1 MILLVCQ
8 AGAALGTAAHQDVTS
23 SFAGHALEEA
33 VFTRAVAL
41 FWLVCAL
48 WHRLSLYA
56 HPGKKWVKLTMFD
69 PLILAIFPLFRKR
82 NPQLYRLKAYLW
94 KTLPQLCELF
104 NITAQVI
111 NKLWKSGRSS
121 GILYSHMGS
130 RMSQYTTWQAVLGEI
145 ELSVSRGNFMTWFK
159 NTTLL
164 EITDERAVIG
174 VANVFVKQQLE
185 RKYHDLIT
193 ATLEKNGLTPET
205 ITYKIYTPKLAQPMA
220 VGNDVVAAPA
230 ANSRPAP
237 QPTPATFSSSVAAQP
252 APSAEPSFSH
262 SYRQGINEKYTFDNF
277 IVGSGNELAFAACQ
291 SIATYP
297 GSKYNPLF
305 LYGGVGIGKTH
316 LIQAVGN
323 AVVAHNP
330 NAKVLYVT
338 TEQFV
343 QEFVD
348 AIRFKKTAGF
358 AGRYR
363 TIDVLIV
370 DDVQFIAGKEKMQ
383 EEFFHTFNALHQANK
398 QIIMSS
404 DRPPKDIPTL
414 EDRLR
419 SRFAW
424 GMTIDMQNPDF
435 ETRCAIIQ
443 TKAQVHG
450 AELPNDLV
458 EFLASN
464 VQTNIRELEGALNQ
478 VLAFCEMR
486 GLDPSLGVA
495 TSLLGAS
502 KTRPK
507 HISAKQ
513 IVERTARHYQVSLED
528 ILGPKRDKD
537 IVVPR
542 QVAMY
547 ILRSE
552 LHLSFPKIARE
563 LGRKDHTTAI
573 HSVEKIEKESQFDA
587 DIRSAIMEIK
597 ERLHA

>member
-82 NPQLYRLKAYLW
+82 NPQLYRLKACLW
-94 KTLPQLCELF
+94 KTLPQLCKLF

-486 GLDPSLGVA
+486 GLDPSLSVA